1 MKSLTITMDE
11 KTKSIDYK
19 IEGLDMIE
27 VFGMLKNAE
36 RTFTND
42 MNMREAVAMQKA
54 VQEQALVNSIMSG
67 SKVQ

>member
-11 KTKSIDYK
+11 KTKSIVYK